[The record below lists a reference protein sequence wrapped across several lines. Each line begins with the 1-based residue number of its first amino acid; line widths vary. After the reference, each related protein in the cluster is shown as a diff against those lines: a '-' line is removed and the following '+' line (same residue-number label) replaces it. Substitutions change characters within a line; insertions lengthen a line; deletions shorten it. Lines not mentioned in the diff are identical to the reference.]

1 MEKYL
6 STITLVINGEE
17 ESNWKSIEEDAR
29 TVRKTV
35 NLAKKTG
42 VMNVTQRF
50 GFKMD
55 YAIPADEPER
65 DFEGLEDGTVVLD
78 YENGRRVTFTGV
90 NVTEIGGPKF
100 DGENEAVRSIT
111 FVAENRIEE

>member
-1 MEKYL
+1 MDKYL
-6 STITLVINGEE
+6 STITLIINGEE
-17 ESNWKSIEEDAR
+17 EDNWKSVEEDTR

-42 VMNVTQRF
+42 VMGVTRRY

-65 DFEGLEDGTVVLD
+65 DFEGLEEGTVVLD
-78 YENGRRVTFTGV
+78 YENGRRVTYTGV
-90 NVTEIGGPKF
+90 TVTEVGGTKF
-100 DGENEAVRSIT
+100 DGENEAVRTIT
-111 FVAENRIEE
+111 FVADNRIEE